1 MNDKELIYWVDL
13 TGPESIDEIVRLTII
28 NTNNNVLFN
37 HLFCPKVADYWD
49 SDINGIEP
57 EETYREKL
65 FESYKTEIQKILSS
79 ANKLIT
85 FYASTFFLQKQGMDL
100 SGIQIC
106 DVADCFRVTGGDTD
120 TLDNL
125 CTYYGYNLSTN
136 IHERTGIECAKAINY
151 CYHKMEEYSRAQ
163 GK

>member
-57 EETYREKL
+57 EETYACLYFGVITRL
-65 FESYKTEIQKILSS
+65 FRPPMF
-79 ANKLIT
+79 N
-85 FYASTFFLQKQGMDL
+85 
-100 SGIQIC
+100 
-106 DVADCFRVTGGDTD
+106 VA
-120 TLDNL
+120 
-125 CTYYGYNLSTN
+125 
-136 IHERTGIECAKAINY
+136 
-151 CYHKMEEYSRAQ
+151 
-163 GK
+163 